1 MQSSPKSSD
10 AAFGWWYRS
19 CLSPCFECCKRQLPL
34 MGIDADEMV
43 LFPFFEERH
52 ATAHAGITHD
62 NPRLLLQMIARSVE
76 GRLHGVNIVA
86 IHALREPAK
95 CFELL

>member
-1 MQSSPKSSD
+1 
-10 AAFGWWYRS
+10 
-19 CLSPCFECCKRQLPL
+19 

-52 ATAHAGITHD
+52 AAAHARIAYDDSRLRQRMTARGI
-62 NPRLLLQMIARSVE
+62 E
-76 GRLHGVNIVA
+76 GRFHGFYIVA

-95 CFELL
+95 CFKLFDERLDRKSVV